1 MKDAIKAMSDPQI
14 SFICKECDLSK
25 DDLFDLSDEDLYS
38 KVFDVMCDIETDEAC
53 EHDEETERC
62 AMASG
67 IVTALSAAL
76 Q

>member
-1 MKDAIKAMSDPQI
+1 MRNVLRSMSDPQI
-14 SFICKECDLSK
+14 SFICKECNLSK
-25 DDLFDLSDEDLYS
+25 DDLFGLSDEDLYS

-62 AMASG
+62 AMASD

>member
-1 MKDAIKAMSDPQI
+1 MRNVLRSMSDPQI
-14 SFICKECDLSK
+14 SFICKECNLSK
-25 DDLFDLSDEDLYS
+25 DNLFGLGDEDLYS

-62 AMASG
+62 KMASD

>member
-1 MKDAIKAMSDPQI
+1 MRNVLRSMSDPQI

-62 AMASG
+62 AMASD